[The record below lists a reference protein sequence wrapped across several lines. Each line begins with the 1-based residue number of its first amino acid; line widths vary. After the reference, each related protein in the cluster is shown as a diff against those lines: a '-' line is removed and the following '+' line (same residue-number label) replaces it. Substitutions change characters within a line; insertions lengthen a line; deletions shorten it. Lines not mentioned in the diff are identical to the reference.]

1 LFSPTIDPEE
11 LPNKQGRDA
20 VSIAE
25 IERRLAVDGFP
36 ELERHWQKFLSQ
48 SPNGDPPPFDQLMA
62 RTRRHTQ
69 VLLGRPLVVMLTTML
84 FAAPVAWIYAQ
95 SIATAMQQRGLFSES
110 VWILIFIA
118 TWATLN
124 LGLLMLYCIML
135 VQRYCLSPLEPLLA
149 DWTGWMLTQESLRS
163 FLRNAK
169 RIEHQYTVK
178 KSPFIALDWEEKG
191 WSCSLVKHQQ
201 QWVIVPKNQPEQVIR
216 DWLIA
221 FLGTKD
227 EVSRKFVAGVYYSS
241 LREGKASVTRFCRQH
256 ATELNNSRNNTLTIS
271 DGIVLL
277 ETLLAEELIADGEA
291 SKSLQRFLTAAR
303 ENNFFP
309 EHGLEARIWCRDPF
323 VDLTHQT
330 EFYSSASLRGIQ
342 PMGRSSKGRLGTF
355 GYLVNP
361 SIFAIDFLNSTG
373 RRVRARVA
381 LATLNS
387 PNQDLGPFLYVD
399 GVEGSNSIAPQAVHQ
414 ALLQFAKDHKL
425 AAVFYNQYPYNHI
438 PQRMVRHIRDQESQT
453 EISLRY
459 LDSTEFQYLDA
470 FGWPIEP
477 LEYAIPSG
485 MVAGYWFGTESTRPD
500 RKPPGRKPKRITS
513 LIYIL
518 KMYSL
523 WILMSE
529 CLVFALF
536 ATAVVSPW
544 LIPMLALIAA
554 IGIAYHIRYQKKAIC
569 HSMEPL

>member
-1 LFSPTIDPEE
+1 M
-11 LPNKQGRDA
+11 
-20 VSIAE
+20 SIAE

-95 SIATAMQQRGLFSES
+95 SFATALQQRGLFSES

-124 LGLLMLYCIML
+124 LGLLILYCIML
-135 VQRYCLSPLEPLLA
+135 IQRYCLSPLEPLLA

-169 RIEHQYTVK
+169 RIEHQNTVK
-178 KSPFIALDWEEKG
+178 KSPFITLDWEEKG
-191 WSCSLVKHQQ
+191 WSCCLVKHQQ

-221 FLGTKD
+221 FLGKKD
-227 EVSRKFVAGVYYSS
+227 EVSRKFVSGVYYSS
-241 LREGKASVTRFCRQH
+241 LREGKASVTRFCRHH
-256 ATELNNSRNNTLTIS
+256 ATELNNSRNSALTIS

-277 ETLLAEELIADGEA
+277 EALLAEEIIADTEA

-303 ENNFFP
+303 ENNFLP

-387 PNQDLGPFLYVD
+387 PNQDLGSFLYVD
-399 GVEGSNSIAPQAVHQ
+399 GVEGSNAVAPQAVHQ

-459 LDSTEFQYLDA
+459 LDSTELQYLDA

-554 IGIAYHIRYQKKAIC
+554 IGIAYHLRYQKKAIC

>member
-11 LPNKQGRDA
+11 LPIKQGHDA

-25 IERRLAVDGFP
+25 IEIRLAIDGFP
-36 ELERHWQKFLSQ
+36 ELERHWRKFLSQ
-48 SPNGDPPPFDQLMA
+48 SPSGDPPPFDQLMA
-62 RTRRHTQ
+62 RTRRHIQ
-69 VLLGRPLVVMLTTML
+69 VLLGRPLVVMLTTMF
-84 FAAPVAWIYAQ
+84 FAAPVAWIHAQ
-95 SIATAMQQRGLFSES
+95 SIAAAMQQRGLLSES

-118 TWATLN
+118 TWAMLN
-124 LGLLMLYCIML
+124 LSLLMLYCIML
-135 VQRYCLSPLEPLLA
+135 IQRYCLSPLEPLLA

-163 FLRNAK
+163 FLRNAN
-169 RIEHQYTVK
+169 RFEQQSTTQT
-178 KSPFIALDWEEKG
+178 SPIIALDWEEKG
-191 WSCSLVKHQQ
+191 WSCCLVKHQQ
-201 QWVIVPKNQPEQVIR
+201 QWVIVPKIQPEQMIR

-227 EVSRKFVAGVYYSS
+227 EVSRKFVSGVYYSS
-241 LREGKASVTRFCRQH
+241 LRDGKASVTRFCRQH
-256 ATELNNSRNNTLTIS
+256 ASELNKSRNNALTIA

-277 ETLLAEELIADGEA
+277 ESLLAEELITEGEA
-291 SKSLQRFLTAAR
+291 SKTLQRFLTAAR
-303 ENNFFP
+303 KNDFLP
-309 EHGLEARIWCRDPF
+309 EQGLEARIWRRDPF

-342 PMGRSSKGRLGTF
+342 PMGRGSKGRLGTF
-355 GYLVNP
+355 GYLLNP

-387 PNQDLGPFLYVD
+387 SNQDLGPFLYVD
-399 GVEGSNSIAPQAVHQ
+399 GVEGSNAVAPQAVHQ
-414 ALLQFAKDHKL
+414 ALLQFARDHKL
-425 AAVFYNQYPYNHI
+425 AAVFYNQYPYNRI
-438 PQRMVRHIRDQESQT
+438 PQRMVRHIRDQGTQI

-459 LDSTEFQYLDA
+459 LDSTELQYLDA

-477 LEYAIPSG
+477 LEYALPNG
-485 MVAGYWFGTESTRPD
+485 TVVGYWFETESTIRD
-500 RKPPGRKPKRITS
+500 RKPLGRKPKRITS

-529 CLVFALF
+529 CLVFALL
-536 ATAVVSPW
+536 ATAAVSPW
-544 LIPMLALIAA
+544 FIPVLVLLAA
-554 IGIAYHIRYQKKAIC
+554 IGIAYHIRYQKKAIY
-569 HSMEPL
+569 HALENT